1 MDFRFFYTE
10 RQLPCARLSMDH
22 EAFGHW
28 LTDELAN
35 DTQRLKEL
43 LAVIKELEAG
53 TKREYEWTGHDF
65 LLRLTRDDAEV
76 VALELLQEHTL
87 EELQEEDMDFYDAES
102 RSICGLE
109 DFRDLLIEWRDF
121 LEE

>member
-1 MDFRFFYTE
+1 MDYRFFYNE

-22 EAFGHW
+22 EAFGQW

-35 DTQRLKEL
+35 DSLRLKDL
-43 LAVIKELEAG
+43 LAAIKELEAG
-53 TKREYEWTGHDF
+53 ERREYEWTGHDF

-121 LEE
+121 LED